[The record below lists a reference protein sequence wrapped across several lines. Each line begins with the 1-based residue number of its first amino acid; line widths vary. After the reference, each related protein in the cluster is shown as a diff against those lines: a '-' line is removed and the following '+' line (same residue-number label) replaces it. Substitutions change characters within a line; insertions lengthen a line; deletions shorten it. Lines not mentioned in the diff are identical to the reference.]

1 MIPARGKNRVPT
13 AADVILVRGTCH
25 RPLPWPQKPET
36 RSSPPP
42 PVNLI
47 GLPDQERLL
56 GKVGLTS
63 FRRRRGGSAAD
74 HRNDPGASPIAACP
88 NPSWPS
94 PTSSATPSCW
104 TKTRPRGGRRD
115 SRSRRTRPSLRGRT
129 ATGTRTTSST
139 SPFAT
144 TSPRT
149 LGLDQRRND
158 GRRRRLPHRGQSRL
172 TIPGHDIAG
181 RFEPFR
187 RLAPDDRISDHG
199 RSSSGRSTGYPLH
212 RSSHR
217 DRGPSAC
224 GRARTEL
231 SIDASRAACLE
242 RPDYAACSII
252 AGTLVLRVADVAERL
267 YWLEWQVLRGF
278 PGGWSWRIGAISA
291 SCNGPSPVVG
301 ARLSYSLFIVL
312 FYGFSAGP
320 RDP

>member
-158 GRRRRLPHRGQSRL
+158 GRRRRLPHRGQSRP
-172 TIPGHDIAG
+172 TIPATTSPAG
-181 RFEPFR
+181 SSRSEDWLRTTGQRPR
-187 RLAPDDRISDHG
+187 PLVIRPQHGLSAP
-199 RSSSGRSTGYPLH
+199 PLQPP
-212 RSSHR
+212 R
-217 DRGPSAC
+217 
-224 GRARTEL
+224 
-231 SIDASRAACLE
+231 SRAVSLWSGE
-242 RPDYAACSII
+242 D
-252 AGTLVLRVADVAERL
+252 GTLDRCEPSRL
-267 YWLEWQVLRGF
+267 
-278 PGGWSWRIGAISA
+278 P
-291 SCNGPSPVVG
+291 
-301 ARLSYSLFIVL
+301 
-312 FYGFSAGP
+312 
-320 RDP
+320 